1 MVSVKDDTSN
11 SSKLIPE
18 YGYERR
24 FSEWSWRLCK
34 IHPFWQGFEKCEKPV
49 DADTHRVDHLWFRSE
64 LLWRGRLRA
73 DLPYIERV
81 MPFDPWVLR
90 RLKSYNPR
98 GLPAVDVVVMSHY
111 TGSRF

>member
-1 MVSVKDDTSN
+1 VVSVKDDTPN

-49 DADTHRVDHLWFRSE
+49 DADTTASITY
-64 LLWRGRLRA
+64 GS
-73 DLPYIERV
+73 
-81 MPFDPWVLR
+81 DP
-90 RLKSYNPR
+90 SCYGAGGCAPTF
-98 GLPAVDVVVMSHY
+98 H
-111 TGSRF
+111 T